1 MACEFLILNSVRID
15 AVDAH
20 GNSAL
25 HMAAKQGNTGQVSFH
40 ASLFLLFGFQVC
52 LLLKHHA
59 DHHLKNIE
67 GQEPL
72 DIAVANSDADIV
84 TLLRL
89 LLKLIPVWRCVAAS
103 RVTFLILLGSDI
115 VWSRLAA
122 LNEEIREA
130 DMTLHDDT
138 FNDVVQVRINDGVQL
153 CILITKMYRSS
164 VGWCILI
171 RRGCRRNNSF
181 FLSFLP
187 RKRTL
192 FPRSCIHT
200 KKRQYGK
207 LPIQYAEAL
216 MWQFNQIMILHCDY
230 TNQLLQFQRHNSP
243 DKILE
248 TIPDMPIERD
258 SDVLPD
264 VFCWSFKAFIMK
276 LPLVLLPSPDMLLV
290 QSKIYDTCDKKT
302 WPAFEVRLN

>member
-1 MACEFLILNSVRID
+1 MMVCNCAFWLQKC
-15 AVDAH
+15 
-20 GNSAL
+20 
-25 HMAAKQGNTGQVSFH
+25 TGVQSDGVYS
-40 ASLFLLFGFQVC
+40 SG
-52 LLLKHHA
+52 
-59 DHHLKNIE
+59 E
-67 GQEPL
+67 
-72 DIAVANSDADIV
+72 VA
-84 TLLRL
+84 
-89 LLKLIPVWRCVAAS
+89 
-103 RVTFLILLGSDI
+103 
-115 VWSRLAA
+115 
-122 LNEEIREA
+122 EEII
-130 DMTLHDDT
+130 
-138 FNDVVQVRINDGVQL
+138 V
-153 CILITKMYRSS
+153 
-164 VGWCILI
+164 
-171 RRGCRRNNSF
+171 F

-200 KKRQYGK
+200 KKRQYGT

-216 MWQFNQIMILHCDY
+216 MWQFNQTMILHCDH

>member
-1 MACEFLILNSVRID
+1 
-15 AVDAH
+15 
-20 GNSAL
+20 
-25 HMAAKQGNTGQVSFH
+25 MAAKQGNTGQVSFH

-59 DHHLKNIE
+59 DHHLKNME

-89 LLKLIPVWRCVAAS
+89 LDSCVAAS
-103 RVTFLILLGSDI
+103 RFTFLILLVSDI

-290 QSKIYDTCDKKT
+290 QSKIYETCDKKT

>member
-89 LLKLIPVWRCVAAS
+89 LDSCVAAS
-103 RVTFLILLGSDI
+103 RFTFLILLGSDI
-115 VWSRLAA
+115 V
-122 LNEEIREA
+122 
-130 DMTLHDDT
+130 
-138 FNDVVQVRINDGVQL
+138 
-153 CILITKMYRSS
+153 
-164 VGWCILI
+164 
-171 RRGCRRNNSF
+171 
-181 FLSFLP
+181 
-187 RKRTL
+187 
-192 FPRSCIHT
+192 
-200 KKRQYGK
+200 
-207 LPIQYAEAL
+207 
-216 MWQFNQIMILHCDY
+216 
-230 TNQLLQFQRHNSP
+230 
-243 DKILE
+243 
-248 TIPDMPIERD
+248 
-258 SDVLPD
+258 
-264 VFCWSFKAFIMK
+264 
-276 LPLVLLPSPDMLLV
+276 
-290 QSKIYDTCDKKT
+290 
-302 WPAFEVRLN
+302 